1 LYIPPKALPCLHY
14 RLSIPEPLLRVAFS
28 GTLKNN
34 EKITAAF
41 ISLKPLSQADSG
53 SSKLFL
59 KLTKI
64 ILLLIKTV

>member
-14 RLSIPEPLLRVAFS
+14 RLSMLQPLLRAAFS
-28 GTLKNN
+28 GTLKIY
-34 EKITAAF
+34 EKITASL
-41 ISLKPLSQADSG
+41 ISLKPLPQADSG
-53 SSKLFL
+53 ASKLFL